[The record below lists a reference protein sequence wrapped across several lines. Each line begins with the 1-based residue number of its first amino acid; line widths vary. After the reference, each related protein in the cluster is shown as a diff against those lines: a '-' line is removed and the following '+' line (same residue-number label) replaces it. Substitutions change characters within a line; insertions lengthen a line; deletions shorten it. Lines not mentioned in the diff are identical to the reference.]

1 MIRRVGFIPNIVF
14 LFGLKSLSQMLSMQL
29 RSEGSSIRFVAISL
43 LIFTAASFIGYW
55 YWSPYYAADQI
66 KNAIES
72 GDTARMSKFIDFP
85 KVRLNIQ
92 RQINNQIDL
101 KLREF
106 QSQPVTTKNQID
118 LYSFQLV
125 DRLVRDLVTEEGI
138 AALISGKNK
147 LTRNSSLNPNDGFKN
162 VHLRAKVADK
172 GMLGVDVEKK
182 YGDSVNRFYVTLSG
196 KNRPDDKVLIT
207 LSREGFFFWRV
218 TNVLLPFGT

>member
-1 MIRRVGFIPNIVF
+1 
-14 LFGLKSLSQMLSMQL
+14 MQL

-125 DRLVRDLVTEEGI
+125 DRLVRDLVTEEGL

-162 VHLRAKVADK
+162 VHLQAKVADK

>member
-1 MIRRVGFIPNIVF
+1 
-14 LFGLKSLSQMLSMQL
+14 MQL

-162 VHLRAKVADK
+162 VHLQAKVADK

-207 LSREGFFFWRV
+207 LSREGFFCWRV

>member
-1 MIRRVGFIPNIVF
+1 
-14 LFGLKSLSQMLSMQL
+14 MQL

-55 YWSPYYAADQI
+55 YWNPYYAADQI

-147 LTRNSSLNPNDGFKN
+147 LTRDSSLNPNDGFKN
-162 VHLRAKVADK
+162 VHLQAKVADK

>member
-1 MIRRVGFIPNIVF
+1 
-14 LFGLKSLSQMLSMQL
+14 MQL

-85 KVRLNIQ
+85 KIRLNIQ

-147 LTRNSSLNPNDGFKN
+147 LTRDSSLNPNDGFKN
-162 VHLRAKVADK
+162 VHLQAKVADK

>member
-1 MIRRVGFIPNIVF
+1 
-14 LFGLKSLSQMLSMQL
+14 MQL

-147 LTRNSSLNPNDGFKN
+147 LTRDSSLNPNDGFKH
-162 VHLRAKVADK
+162 VHLQAKVADK

>member
-1 MIRRVGFIPNIVF
+1 
-14 LFGLKSLSQMLSMQL
+14 MQL

-147 LTRNSSLNPNDGFKN
+147 LTRDSSLNPNDGFKN
-162 VHLRAKVADK
+162 VHLQAKVADK

-218 TNVLLPFGT
+218 TNVVLPFGT

>member
-1 MIRRVGFIPNIVF
+1 
-14 LFGLKSLSQMLSMQL
+14 MQL

-125 DRLVRDLVTEEGI
+125 DCLVRDLVTEEGI

-147 LTRNSSLNPNDGFKN
+147 LTRNSSLNPNVGFKN
-162 VHLRAKVADK
+162 VHLQAKVADK

>member
-1 MIRRVGFIPNIVF
+1 
-14 LFGLKSLSQMLSMQL
+14 MQL

-125 DRLVRDLVTEEGI
+125 ARLVRDLVTEEGI

-162 VHLRAKVADK
+162 VHLQAKVADK

>member
-1 MIRRVGFIPNIVF
+1 
-14 LFGLKSLSQMLSMQL
+14 MQL

-72 GDTARMSKFIDFP
+72 GDTERMSKFIDFP

-147 LTRNSSLNPNDGFKN
+147 LTRDSSLNPNDGFKN
-162 VHLRAKVADK
+162 VHLQAKVADK

>member
-1 MIRRVGFIPNIVF
+1 
-14 LFGLKSLSQMLSMQL
+14 MQL

-125 DRLVRDLVTEEGI
+125 DRLVRDLVMEEGI

-162 VHLRAKVADK
+162 VHLQAKVADK

>member
-1 MIRRVGFIPNIVF
+1 
-14 LFGLKSLSQMLSMQL
+14 MQL

-92 RQINNQIDL
+92 RQINNKIDL

-162 VHLRAKVADK
+162 AHLQAKVADK

>member
-1 MIRRVGFIPNIVF
+1 
-14 LFGLKSLSQMLSMQL
+14 MQL

-147 LTRNSSLNPNDGFKN
+147 LTRNSSWNPNDGFKN
-162 VHLRAKVADK
+162 VHLQAKVADK

>member
-1 MIRRVGFIPNIVF
+1 
-14 LFGLKSLSQMLSMQL
+14 MQL

-101 KLREF
+101 KLQEF

-162 VHLRAKVADK
+162 VHLQAKVADK

>member
-1 MIRRVGFIPNIVF
+1 
-14 LFGLKSLSQMLSMQL
+14 MQL

-55 YWSPYYAADQI
+55 YWSPYYATDQI

-162 VHLRAKVADK
+162 VHLQAKVADK

-182 YGDSVNRFYVTLSG
+182 YGDSVDRFYVTLSG

-207 LSREGFFFWRV
+207 PV
-218 TNVLLPFGT
+218 

>member
-1 MIRRVGFIPNIVF
+1 
-14 LFGLKSLSQMLSMQL
+14 MQL

-72 GDTARMSKFIDFP
+72 GDTARLSKFIDFP

-162 VHLRAKVADK
+162 VHLQAKVADK

>member
-1 MIRRVGFIPNIVF
+1 
-14 LFGLKSLSQMLSMQL
+14 MQL

-106 QSQPVTTKNQID
+106 QSQPVTTKNQVD

-162 VHLRAKVADK
+162 VHLQAKVADK

>member
-1 MIRRVGFIPNIVF
+1 
-14 LFGLKSLSQMLSMQL
+14 MQL

-55 YWSPYYAADQI
+55 YWSPYYAADRI

-147 LTRNSSLNPNDGFKN
+147 LTRDSSLNPNDGFKN
-162 VHLRAKVADK
+162 VHLQAKVADK

>member
-1 MIRRVGFIPNIVF
+1 
-14 LFGLKSLSQMLSMQL
+14 MQL

-172 GMLGVDVEKK
+172 GMVDVEKK

>member
-1 MIRRVGFIPNIVF
+1 
-14 LFGLKSLSQMLSMQL
+14 MQL

-43 LIFTAASFIGYW
+43 LMFTAASFIGYW

-162 VHLRAKVADK
+162 VHLQAKVADK

>member
-1 MIRRVGFIPNIVF
+1 
-14 LFGLKSLSQMLSMQL
+14 MQL

-55 YWSPYYAADQI
+55 DWSPYYAADQI

-162 VHLRAKVADK
+162 VHLQAKVADK

>member
-1 MIRRVGFIPNIVF
+1 
-14 LFGLKSLSQMLSMQL
+14 MQL

-106 QSQPVTTKNQID
+106 QSQPVTTKNQIE
-118 LYSFQLV
+118 LSSFQLV

-162 VHLRAKVADK
+162 VHLQAKVADK

>member
-1 MIRRVGFIPNIVF
+1 
-14 LFGLKSLSQMLSMQL
+14 MQL

-72 GDTARMSKFIDFP
+72 GDTARMRKFIDFP

-162 VHLRAKVADK
+162 VHLQAKVADK

>member
-1 MIRRVGFIPNIVF
+1 
-14 LFGLKSLSQMLSMQL
+14 MQL
-29 RSEGSSIRFVAISL
+29 RSEGSSVRFVAISL

-85 KVRLNIQ
+85 KVRLNIH

-138 AALISGKNK
+138 VALISGKNK

-162 VHLRAKVADK
+162 VHLQAKVADK

>member
-1 MIRRVGFIPNIVF
+1 
-14 LFGLKSLSQMLSMQL
+14 MQL
-29 RSEGSSIRFVAISL
+29 RSEGSSVRFVAISL

-85 KVRLNIQ
+85 KVRLNIH

-162 VHLRAKVADK
+162 VHLQAKVADK

>member
-1 MIRRVGFIPNIVF
+1 
-14 LFGLKSLSQMLSMQL
+14 MQL
-29 RSEGSSIRFVAISL
+29 RSEGSSIRFIAISL

-147 LTRNSSLNPNDGFKN
+147 LTRDSSLNPNDGFKN
-162 VHLRAKVADK
+162 VHLQAKVADK

>member
-1 MIRRVGFIPNIVF
+1 
-14 LFGLKSLSQMLSMQL
+14 MQL

-72 GDTARMSKFIDFP
+72 GNTARMSKFIDFP

-101 KLREF
+101 KLRDF
-106 QSQPVTTKNQID
+106 QSQPATTKNQID

-162 VHLRAKVADK
+162 VHLQAKVANK

>member
-1 MIRRVGFIPNIVF
+1 
-14 LFGLKSLSQMLSMQL
+14 MQL

-55 YWSPYYAADQI
+55 FWSPYYAADQI

-162 VHLRAKVADK
+162 VHLQAKVADK

>member
-1 MIRRVGFIPNIVF
+1 
-14 LFGLKSLSQMLSMQL
+14 MQL

-147 LTRNSSLNPNDGFKN
+147 STRNSSLNPNDGFKN
-162 VHLRAKVADK
+162 VHLQAKVADK

>member
-1 MIRRVGFIPNIVF
+1 
-14 LFGLKSLSQMLSMQL
+14 MQL

-85 KVRLNIQ
+85 KVRL
-92 RQINNQIDL
+92 
-101 KLREF
+101 KF

-162 VHLRAKVADK
+162 VHLQAKVADK

>member
-1 MIRRVGFIPNIVF
+1 
-14 LFGLKSLSQMLSMQL
+14 MQL

-106 QSQPVTTKNQID
+106 QSHPVTTKNQID

-162 VHLRAKVADK
+162 VHLQAKVADK

>member
-1 MIRRVGFIPNIVF
+1 
-14 LFGLKSLSQMLSMQL
+14 MQL

-162 VHLRAKVADK
+162 VQAKVADK

>member
-1 MIRRVGFIPNIVF
+1 
-14 LFGLKSLSQMLSMQL
+14 MQL

-72 GDTARMSKFIDFP
+72 GDIARMSKFIDFP

-162 VHLRAKVADK
+162 VHLQAKVADK

>member
-1 MIRRVGFIPNIVF
+1 
-14 LFGLKSLSQMLSMQL
+14 MQL

-92 RQINNQIDL
+92 RKINNQIDL

-162 VHLRAKVADK
+162 VHLQAKVADK

>member
-1 MIRRVGFIPNIVF
+1 
-14 LFGLKSLSQMLSMQL
+14 MQL

-43 LIFTAASFIGYW
+43 FIFTAASFIGYW

-162 VHLRAKVADK
+162 VHLQAKVADK

>member
-1 MIRRVGFIPNIVF
+1 
-14 LFGLKSLSQMLSMQL
+14 MQL

-162 VHLRAKVADK
+162 VHLQAKVADK

-182 YGDSVNRFYVTLSG
+182 YGDSVNRFYVTLCG

>member
-1 MIRRVGFIPNIVF
+1 
-14 LFGLKSLSQMLSMQL
+14 
-29 RSEGSSIRFVAISL
+29 
-43 LIFTAASFIGYW
+43 
-55 YWSPYYAADQI
+55 
-66 KNAIES
+66 
-72 GDTARMSKFIDFP
+72 MSKFIDFP

-118 LYSFQLV
+118 LYSFKLV

-162 VHLRAKVADK
+162 VHLQAKVADK

>member
-1 MIRRVGFIPNIVF
+1 
-14 LFGLKSLSQMLSMQL
+14 MQL

-162 VHLRAKVADK
+162 VHLQTKVADK

>member
-1 MIRRVGFIPNIVF
+1 
-14 LFGLKSLSQMLSMQL
+14 MLSTQL

-162 VHLRAKVADK
+162 VHLQAKVADK

>member
-1 MIRRVGFIPNIVF
+1 
-14 LFGLKSLSQMLSMQL
+14 MQL

-138 AALISGKNK
+138 TALISGKNK

-162 VHLRAKVADK
+162 VHLQAKVADK